1 LKLAFHCFGALSNCV
16 TSLGKRQSAVS
27 DTSYK
32 RHPQRRLKRADATGY
47 RRIVN
52 TELSRSGTKGL
63 TALYGE
69 QITKVV
75 PIRLLHH
82 CSLGLQDFAFN
93 WQLRRHTDMS
103 GIQTMK
109 RK

>member
-1 LKLAFHCFGALSNCV
+1 LKLALHCFGALSHCV
-16 TSLGKRQSAVS
+16 TGLGKRQSAVV
-27 DTSYK
+27 DTQYK
-32 RHPQRRLKRADATGY
+32 LHPQRSLKRAEATGY
-47 RRIVN
+47 RRIID
-52 TELSRSGTKGL
+52 TELSRGGTKRL

-75 PIRLLHH
+75 PVRLLHY

-93 WQLRRHTDMS
+93 WQLRRHTDMPA
-103 GIQTMK
+103 IQTMK